1 MLLINRRRDIPIIL
15 RRRRNTTKKD
25 ETTDNS
31 KNKKKQHKIKMK
43 MILLIFVLLTDDR
56 SIFTKFR
63 HNLAKLSD
71 EIINV
76 TSKKIIPNSEII
88 FPLIYRFYTLYFRG
102 HIIFIV
108 FC

>member
-1 MLLINRRRDIPIIL
+1 
-15 RRRRNTTKKD
+15 
-25 ETTDNS
+25 
-31 KNKKKQHKIKMK
+31 MK

-102 HIIFIV
+102 HIIFHRV
-108 FC
+108 LLELQLLLEQVSCQFFLQQQLLDLL